1 MLMKKVGI
9 ISCFWSDNYGAVL
22 QAVALAYKIKELGF
36 QPLYVNYIQSP
47 NIKGRKLLLNKLY
60 FLLQFVFG
68 YRKRSMRTKK
78 FRERYLPL
86 TNQVKQYKELEDVI
100 VDLDCFILGSDQMWN
115 PRTLGVKNGYYLLE
129 FVKSKPKISY
139 ATSFG
144 VSSLPA
150 SLVLRYKKALGEFL
164 SLSVRERTGQAILS
178 ELNLKSDVVL
188 DPTLL
193 LTRTEWASFFSQKL
207 LIQSNYILCYVMS
220 GDHKSANFIWKYAK
234 LINMKYFQGKKD
246 IIVLGD
252 KEYKR
257 LNPLYNLICD
267 AGPSEFLNLIS
278 NSCYV
283 VTNSFHG
290 TCFSINF
297 EKKFTTILDRKNLL
311 NSRIV
316 DLLTDLSLLDAI
328 KYTNMKEEDCSLTKI
343 DYIAVGNQLEILR
356 EHSLGYLKDKMK
368 I

>member
-1 MLMKKVGI
+1 MKKVGI

-22 QAVALAYKIKELGF
+22 QAVALAYKIRELGF

-47 NIKGRKLLLNKLY
+47 NIKGRKLLFNKAY
-60 FLLQFVFG
+60 FFLQFILG
-68 YRKRSMRTKK
+68 YRKRNIRTEE
-78 FRERYLPL
+78 FRKQYLPL
-86 TNQVKQYKELEDVI
+86 TNKVKKYEELENIVI
-100 VDLDCFILGSDQMWN
+100 DLDFFILGSDQMWN

-129 FVKSKPKISY
+129 FVKLKPKISY

-144 VSSLPA
+144 VSSLPT
-150 SLVLRYKKALGEFL
+150 SLILRYKKALESFL
-164 SLSVRERTGQAILS
+164 SLSVRERTGQVILS
-178 ELNLKSDVVL
+178 GLNLKSDVVL

-193 LTRTEWASFFSQKL
+193 LTKTEWASFFSPKSF
-207 LIQSNYILCYVMS
+207 IQSDYILCYVMS

-234 LINMKYFQGKKD
+234 LINMRCFQGKKS
-246 IIVLGD
+246 IVILGD

-257 LNPLYNLICD
+257 FKPLYNLICN

-297 EKKFTTILDRKNLL
+297 EKKFTTILDRENVL
-311 NSRIV
+311 NSRII
-316 DLLTDLSLLDAI
+316 DLLTDLSLLDTI
-328 KYTNMKEEDCSLTKI
+328 KYTDMKEEDYSLAKI
-343 DYIAVGNQLEILR
+343 DYVAVDNRLKFLRKNSLE
-356 EHSLGYLKDKMK
+356 YLKNKMK